1 MNQLTQI
8 KIRFS
13 DAAHAI
19 GVKPKVLRN
28 WLQRNQIA
36 LFSDHTG
43 AKWTEFTL
51 GDIAVLAVIRRL
63 VEWGIKVDQANKIAF
78 SLIRQRAGMLIIYR
92 NTPKEALIATLRNF
106 RLLLAHDDDTG
117 ELMSAIVHHQD
128 ALPLDDTDFVFVN
141 IGVVVEVAF
150 SRLESKV

>member
-28 WLQRNQIA
+28 WLQRNQIT

-43 AKWTEFTL
+43 AKWTQFTL
-51 GDIAVLAVIRRL
+51 GDIAVLAVMRRL
-63 VEWGIKVDQANKIAF
+63 VEWGIKVDQANDIAF
-78 SLIRQRAGMLIIYR
+78 ALIQGKAGMLIQYR
-92 NTPKEALIATLRNF
+92 HTPKEALIAFLRTF

-117 ELMSAIVHHQD
+117 DLLTATVHD
-128 ALPLDDTDFVFVN
+128 REALPLGSTDFVFVN
-141 IGVVVEVAF
+141 IGLVVEVAF
-150 SRLESKV
+150 SRLETD